1 MRETKM
7 NIIQVVL
14 IMAVAL
20 LFSACEQQSRETL
33 KVGISPWLGYEP
45 LALASEKNFYKDTP
59 VRIIR
64 FATPT
69 ESYRALRDGIID
81 VAAFTADE
89 VFYYAE
95 VRDKPRIFLILDIS
109 NGADAIVARKEIK
122 TIDDLKGKRLGVE
135 GSALG
140 DYVIQRALD
149 FSKNGLQS
157 SQIELKT
164 VEIIVQEK
172 AFLNDEIDAAVTYE
186 PSKSLLIKAG
196 AHVLFD
202 SSQIPYEIVDVLVA
216 NDKTIQERS
225 TDLENLAKGWFKSLH
240 YINSNYKQ
248 MMLKMSQHED
258 TSVEEFQKG
267 YEDLI
272 IPSRAENLKMLGEN
286 ASLLEPM
293 QRLSKLMHA
302 KGSLEKS
309 IDVEPF
315 LDSRIINAIKEA
327 E

>member
-1 MRETKM
+1 MSLIR
-7 NIIQVVL
+7 VVL
-14 IMAVAL
+14 IMVMAL
-20 LFSACEQQSRETL
+20 FFSACEQQSKETL
-33 KVGISPWLGYEP
+33 KVGISPWPGYEP
-45 LALASEKNFYKDTP
+45 LALASEKNFYEGTP

-89 VFYYAE
+89 VFHYAE

-109 NGADAIVARKEIK
+109 NGADAIVAKKEIK

-140 DYVIQRALD
+140 DYVVQRALD
-149 FSKNGLQS
+149 FSKNSLQAS
-157 SQIELKT
+157 EIELKP
-164 VEIIVQEK
+164 VEINIQEK

-202 SSQIPYEIVDVLVA
+202 SSQIPYEIVDVLVT

-225 TDLENLAKGWFKSLH
+225 KDLENLAQGWFKSLH

-248 MMLKMSQHED
+248 MMLKMSKHEE
-258 TSVEEFQKG
+258 TTVAEFKKG

-272 IPSRAENLKMLGEN
+272 IPTKDENLKMLGKEG
-286 ASLLEPM
+286 SLLKPM
-293 QRLSKLMHA
+293 KRLTELMLA
-302 KGSLEKS
+302 KGSLKKH
-309 IDVEPF
+309 IDVEPL
-315 LDSRIINAIKEA
+315 LDSRIIDAIKE
-327 E
+327 

>member
-1 MRETKM
+1 M
-7 NIIQVVL
+7 NILHVIL
-14 IMAVAL
+14 IMTVAIF
-20 LFSACEQQSRETL
+20 FSACEQQSRQTL
-33 KVGISPWLGYEP
+33 KVGISPWPGYEP
-45 LALASEKNFYKDTP
+45 LALASEKGFFQDTP

-89 VFYYAE
+89 VFHYAE

-109 NGADAIVARKEIK
+109 NGADAIVAKKEIK

-140 DYVIQRALD
+140 DYVVQRALD
-149 FSKNGLQS
+149 FSKKGLQAS
-157 SQIELKT
+157 EIELKP
-164 VEIIVQEK
+164 VEINVQEK

-202 SSQIPYEIVDVLVA
+202 SSQIPYEIVDVLVT
-216 NDKTIQERS
+216 NDKTIEERS
-225 TDLENLAKGWFKSLH
+225 TDLENLAEGWFKSLH
-240 YINSNYKQ
+240 HINTNYEQ
-248 MMLKMSQHED
+248 MMHKMSQHED
-258 TSVEEFQKG
+258 TTVEEFKKG

-272 IPSRAENLKMLGEN
+272 IPSKADNIQMLGEN
-286 ASLLEPM
+286 PSLLVPM

-302 KGSLEKS
+302 KGSLEKT
-309 IDVEPF
+309 IDIEPL
-315 LDSRIINAIKEA
+315 LDSRIINAIKDEK
-327 E
+327 

>member
-1 MRETKM
+1 MTILRA
-7 NIIQVVL
+7 IF
-14 IMAVAL
+14 IMTVAL
-20 LFSACEQQSRETL
+20 FFSACEQQSRETL
-33 KVGISPWLGYEP
+33 KVGISPWPGYEP
-45 LALASEKNFYKDTP
+45 LALASEKGFFQDTP

-89 VFYYAE
+89 VFHYAE

-109 NGADAIVARKEIK
+109 NGADAIVAKEEIK

-149 FSKNGLQS
+149 LSKNSLHV
-157 SQIELKT
+157 SQIQLKS
-164 VEIIVQEK
+164 VEINVQEK

-202 SSQIPYEIVDVLVA
+202 SSQIPYEIVDVLVT
-216 NDKTIQERS
+216 NDKTIEERS
-225 TDLENLAKGWFKSLH
+225 ADLENLAKGWFKSLH
-240 YINSNYKQ
+240 YINTNYQQ
-248 MMLKMSQHED
+248 MMHKMSQHED
-258 TSVEEFQKG
+258 TTVEEFQKG
-267 YEDLI
+267 YEDLF
-272 IPSRAENLKMLGEN
+272 IPTKAENLKMLGKN
-286 ASLLEPM
+286 ASLLAPM
-293 QRLSKLMHA
+293 QRLSKLMHT

-309 IDVEPF
+309 IDVKPL
-315 LDSRIINAIKEA
+315 LDSRIINAIKEV

>member
-1 MRETKM
+1 MPILRA
-7 NIIQVVL
+7 VL
-14 IMAVAL
+14 ILTVAL
-20 LFSACEQQSRETL
+20 FFSACEQQSREIL
-33 KVGISPWLGYEP
+33 KVGISPWPGYEP
-45 LALASEKNFYKDTP
+45 LALASEKGFFQDTP

-89 VFYYAE
+89 VFHYAE

-109 NGADAIVARKEIK
+109 NGADAIVAKKEIK

-149 FSKNGLQS
+149 FSKDGLEA
-157 SQIELKT
+157 SQIQFKP
-164 VEIIVQEK
+164 VEINIQEK

-202 SSQIPYEIVDVLVA
+202 SSQIPYEIVDVLVT
-216 NDKTIQERS
+216 NDKTIEERS
-225 TDLENLAKGWFKSLH
+225 SDLENLAKGWFKSLH

-248 MMLKMSQHED
+248 MMLKMSQSEE
-258 TSVEEFQKG
+258 TTVEEFQKG

-272 IPSRAENLKMLGEN
+272 IPTKDENLKMLGEEG
-286 ASLLEPM
+286 SLQKPM
-293 QRLSKLMHA
+293 KRLAEMMLA
-302 KGSLEKS
+302 KKSLEKQ
-309 IDVEPF
+309 IDVRPL
-315 LDSRIINAIKEA
+315 LDSQIIDAIKD
-327 E
+327 

>member
-1 MRETKM
+1 M
-7 NIIQVVL
+7 NIIRAVSIIAVV
-14 IMAVAL
+14 L
-20 LFSACEQQSRETL
+20 LFSACEHQSRETL
-33 KVGISPWLGYEP
+33 KVGISPWPGYEP
-45 LALASEKNFYKDTP
+45 LALASEKDFFKDTP

-89 VFYYAE
+89 VFHYAE

-109 NGADAIVARKEIK
+109 NGADAIVAKKEIK

-140 DYVIQRALD
+140 DYVVQRALD
-149 FSKNGLQS
+149 FSKNALQS
-157 SQIELKT
+157 SQIRLT
-164 VEIIVQEK
+164 PVEINVQEK

-202 SSQIPYEIVDVLVA
+202 SSQIPYEIVDVLVT
-216 NDKTIQERS
+216 NEKTIEERS
-225 TDLENLAKGWFKSLH
+225 NDLENLAQGWFKSLD
-240 YINSNYKQ
+240 YINSNYQQ
-248 MMLKMSQHED
+248 MMQKMSQHED
-258 TSVEEFQKG
+258 TTVKEFQKG

-272 IPSRAENLKMLGEN
+272 IPSKAENIQMLGEN
-286 ASLLEPM
+286 PSLLVPM
-293 QRLSKLMHA
+293 QKLSKLMHA
-302 KGSLEKS
+302 KGSLEKT
-309 IDVEPF
+309 INVEPL
-315 LDSRIINAIKEA
+315 LDSRIINAIKDEK
-327 E
+327 